1 MQNLSLD
8 LMSVL
13 GFGIYLG
20 VGNTSDMIMM
30 AFLLRMSMI
39 SLLLISSHCG
49 GLHTSR
55 VGVCSQSSC
64 SSRSSS
70 TDCHSR
76 RR

>member
-8 LMSVL
+8 LMSIL

-20 VGNTSDMIMM
+20 VGDASDMMMM
-30 AFLLRMSMI
+30 AFLLMSMI
-39 SLLLISSHCG
+39 SLLLVSSHCR

-70 TDCHSR
+70 TDCHSH
-76 RR
+76 